1 MRAYGPQYSLR
12 REELWLAVVVAIA
25 VRLGV
30 LVLVAF
36 RFDTGDSFWYDQLAR
51 NLVDHGTFSLSLEP
65 PIEPTYY
72 RPPLFPFFISVLYRG
87 WAAPLAVQLA
97 QVLVS
102 TATVILCAKTV
113 EHLVT
118 RIARWTLW
126 LGVLVPANALYSGA
140 LLSETLTTFFLV
152 TAVALPVLWK
162 RRAAWLG
169 MGVALGLA
177 ALTRDVYLA
186 LIPFFVVLLP
196 FDIVHGWVD
205 EAPLKRR
212 LGSAALVV
220 VGAVL
225 AIAPWTARNYGVAG
239 QVIPV
244 SKGILGQ
251 GLWIGTWETDDTW
264 LVKGGF
270 EHGPPAGSF
279 RTPGE
284 KAEVEDA
291 LRLKDAP
298 RDLAMRKLAFAR
310 YQDEPLSV
318 LGRWLYRAPQMWFG
332 TRFEV
337 FAFRPGFLA
346 YRAPAWWV
354 VKAGLFAINSAI
366 VLLGFA
372 GLLISLWRRS
382 WLSWLAIP
390 IVYNALI
397 FLPLH
402 STEPRYSQP
411 VYLFLC
417 AFAAFVIVL
426 LWDRWRSEDSKT

>member
-1 MRAYGPQYSLR
+1 MRAYGPQFSLR
-12 REELWLAVVVAIA
+12 REELWLAVVVAFA
-25 VRLGV
+25 VRLGM
-30 LVLVAF
+30 LVLVAY
-36 RFDTGDSFWYDQLAR
+36 RFDTGDSFWYDQLAK
-51 NLVDHGTFSLSLEP
+51 NLVAHGTFSLSLEP

-72 RPPLFPFFISVLYRG
+72 RPPLFPFFVSVLYRG

-97 QVLVS
+97 QVVVS
-102 TATVILCAKTV
+102 VATVVVFAKTV

-118 RIARWTLW
+118 RVARPALW
-126 LGVLVPANALYSGA
+126 LAALVPANALYAGA
-140 LLSETLTTFFLV
+140 LLAETLTTFFLV
-152 TAVALPVLWK
+152 AAVAVPVLWK
-162 RRAAWLG
+162 HRASWLV
-169 MGVALGLA
+169 MGVMLGLA

-186 LIPFFVVLLP
+186 LIPFFAVLLP
-196 FDIVHGWVD
+196 VGFVHGWVD
-205 EAPLKRR
+205 DAPFKRR
-212 LGSAALVV
+212 LGSAVLVV

-225 AIAPWTARNYGVAG
+225 AIAPWSARNYGIAG
-239 QVIPV
+239 EVIPV

-251 GLWIGTWETDDTW
+251 GLWIGTWETNDAW

-270 EHGPPAGSF
+270 EHGPPPESF

-284 KAEVEDA
+284 KAEVEES
-291 LRLKDAP
+291 LKLKDAP
-298 RDLAMRKLAFAR
+298 RDRAMRKLAFDR
-310 YQDEPLSV
+310 YREEPFAV

-354 VKAGLFAINSAI
+354 AKAGLFAINSAI
-366 VLLGFA
+366 VLLGWA
-372 GLLISLWRRS
+372 GLLISVARRS
-382 WLSWLAIP
+382 WLAWLAIP

-417 AFAAFVIVL
+417 AFAAFVVL
-426 LWDRWRSEDSKT
+426 YLKDRWRPEDSKT